1 MSIPKLTPEQ
11 LQNARAAAAE
21 ARRAR
26 AALKADVASGKI
38 TLAEALDLALAD
50 EVLAGTPVLALLK
63 AVPRM
68 GEKRAAEV
76 MERYEIAGNRRVRGL
91 GHKQIAGL
99 KKDFSA

>member
-1 MSIPKLTPEQ
+1 MSIPKLTDEQ
-11 LQNARAAAAE
+11 LQAARAAAAE

-26 AALKADVASGKI
+26 AKLKQEISTGGL
-38 TLAEALDLALAD
+38 TLAEALDKAAD
-50 EVLAGTPVLALLK
+50 DPILAGTPVVALLK

-76 MERYEIAGNRRVRGL
+76 MERYEIAANRRVRGL

-99 KKDFSA
+99 KKDFS